1 MSTRA
6 IVLLGLQAAFF
17 CRVIGQ
23 VLVLLIEPAW
33 LPSLEHW
40 MSGALPYHILLP
52 AQILLLMWMTM
63 VTYDAVREEGYWH
76 PERKATR
83 ETLRVLAII
92 YFIAMIL
99 RYVLTMAFLP
109 ELRWLGHT
117 IPIVFHFVLA
127 SYLLVL
133 STEVV
138 ASRQASDRVTA

>member
-6 IVLLGLQAAFF
+6 ILLIGLQGVFF

-33 LPSLEHW
+33 LPPLEHW
-40 MSGALPYHILLP
+40 MSGALPYHFLLP
-52 AQILLLMWMTM
+52 AQIVLLMWMTM
-63 VTYDAVREEGYWH
+63 VTYDAVRQEGHWH
-76 PERKATR
+76 PAGSATR
-83 ETLRVLAII
+83 NTLRVLALI

-99 RYVLTMAFLP
+99 RYVLTMAFVP

-117 IPIVFHFVLA
+117 IPIFFHFVLA

-133 STEVV
+133 SMEVRSV
-138 ASRQASDRVTA
+138 AIVDSRVA